1 MIHVS
6 RNLSIVFI
14 SPLISH
20 LCLRLDVSIQ
30 IMKKL
35 KGLYQKILPEK
46 LYFPLYTNS
55 ECTF

>member
-14 SPLISH
+14 YPLISH

-46 LYFPLYTNS
+46 L
-55 ECTF
+55 